1 MKLDISHGRL
11 RGTVETHGGE
21 LISFRDTAR
30 DGRADENCS
39 ADANSSTGENCS
51 TGESCSADENSSAD
65 RNGTAAG
72 TEYIWNGDPKFWTG
86 RNPVLFP
93 IVGNLKNGTVEIDG
107 ASYHMNRHGFARNM
121 EFTVADRGADFAVL
135 ELCENPET
143 LACYPF
149 HFTLRVCHRILENGF
164 STSFYIK
171 NTDEKHM
178 PFCIG
183 AHTAFNCPLRE
194 GEQFSDY
201 RVVFDKEEHADLI
214 LLTPEGLISADK
226 RMPYLNGAD
235 RFTPD
240 YGLFGRIDTIIFDNL
255 KSTGMS
261 LVHSETGR
269 GVHMDFKGF
278 PMAAFWTKPGAPYL
292 CLEPWHGCAAIEN
305 ESGHFEDK
313 PHCII
318 LAPGEEK
325 TLSYTVTLL

>member
-1 MKLDISHGRL
+1 MKLDISRGQL

-21 LISFRDTAR
+21 LISFRDMAGNGSA
-30 DGRADENCS
+30 DGNSCADENGS
-39 ADANSSTGENCS
+39 
-51 TGESCSADENSSAD
+51 
-65 RNGTAAG
+65 TAAG
-72 TEYIWNGDPKFWTG
+72 TEYIWNGNPEFWTG

-93 IVGNLKNGTVEIDG
+93 VVGNLKNGTIEIDG
-107 ASYHMNRHGFARNM
+107 VPYHMNRHGFARNM
-121 EFTVADRGADFAVL
+121 EFTVADQGPDFAVL
-135 ELCENPET
+135 ELQENAKT

-149 HFTLRVCHRILENGF
+149 RFRLRVCHRILENGF
-164 STSFYIK
+164 STSFHIK
-171 NTDEKHM
+171 NTDEKNM

-183 AHTAFNCPLRE
+183 AHTAFNCPLHE

-201 RVVFDKEEHADLI
+201 RVVFDKEEYADSI
-214 LLTPEGLISADK
+214 LLTPDGLISADK
-226 RMPYLNGAD
+226 RMPYLNGSD

-240 YGLFGRIDTIIFDNL
+240 YELFGRIDTIIFDNL

-261 LVHSETGR
+261 LVHSQTGH
-269 GVHMDFKGF
+269 GVHMDFDGF
-278 PMAAFWTKPGAPYL
+278 PMAAFWTKPKAPYL

-305 ESGHFEDK
+305 ESGQFEDK